1 MYIVSLQTT
10 SALMRVPAK
19 DERKKKKKK
28 KRKLIHKPKHE
39 DDCFRCGE
47 GGTLVMCDL
56 PGCTKA
62 YHMDCLTLDKLPYG
76 KYNYL
81 DSECTCHSVQFY
93 PLCKRCVSACIFGE
107 QIWLFVVGQI
117 QLCSL

>member
-1 MYIVSLQTT
+1 MVFFPNKSFHFSYLFQTA
-10 SALMRVPAK
+10 SAMDRVDDGKK
-19 DERKKKKKK
+19 DKKKKKK

-76 KYNYL
+76 KL
-81 DSECTCHSVQFY
+81 KLRSDSSL
-93 PLCKRCVSACIFGE
+93 PL
-107 QIWLFVVGQI
+107 
-117 QLCSL
+117 